1 MNVTRR
7 DFLRNSL
14 IAGASLPL
22 LVNCSSHIIA
32 GVGTNGILDQIKRNA
47 NTNPSINWMGAIDAP
62 ASTTWE
68 TVLSGDNERGEPL
81 EISGTVF
88 NSDGRTPAPN
98 TLIYFYH
105 TDPDGFYGRNGQPRH
120 GRFRGWLLTNEKG
133 KYRFRTI
140 KAAPYPEMR
149 WAAHIHIT
157 VTTLAQKEI
166 AIDSILFEGD
176 RLISSQERK
185 EAGRIGGF
193 DPILTLTKGKDGIL
207 HGVRNIQL
215 MA

>member
-1 MNVTRR
+1 
-7 DFLRNSL
+7 
-14 IAGASLPL
+14 
-22 LVNCSSHIIA
+22 
-32 GVGTNGILDQIKRNA
+32 
-47 NTNPSINWMGAIDAP
+47 MGAIDAP
-62 ASTTWE
+62 GSTTWE
-68 TVLSGDNERGEPL
+68 TVLSGDDERGEPL

-88 NSDGRTPAPN
+88 NADGRTPAPN

-120 GRFRGWLLTNEKG
+120 GRYRGWLLSNEKG

-149 WAAHIHIT
+149 WAAHIHMT

-166 AIDSILFEGD
+166 AVDSILFEGD

-193 DPILTLTKGKDGIL
+193 DPILILTKGKDGIL